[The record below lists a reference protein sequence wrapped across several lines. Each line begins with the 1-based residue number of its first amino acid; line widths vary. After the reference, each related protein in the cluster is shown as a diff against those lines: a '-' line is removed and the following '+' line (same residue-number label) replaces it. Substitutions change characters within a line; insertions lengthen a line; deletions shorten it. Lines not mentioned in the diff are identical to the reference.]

1 MKPETLNT
9 KQNNIKPRTPN
20 TKHMPTETAEAKA
33 LADVLRHIRPAVREQ
48 HPYVVGSPAEAPVKL
63 NQNESPYDLPGELR
77 QEVMEAFFQTPFN
90 RYPAEQPH
98 RLRAALAERTGY
110 DPDGLLIGNGSN
122 ELTYTFGLTM
132 IEKGTSVVLPRPMF
146 ALYEKVVRLH
156 EGNLISVPPR
166 DDLSFDAEALLDA
179 VRTSAPALTVLTTPN
194 NPTGLAMPLE
204 EIEAIV
210 QAASGFVVVDEAYVE
225 FTEEE
230 SARSILERYP
240 NLILLRTFSK
250 AFGLA
255 GLRLGYLMTHPDV
268 ARELLKARLPFMVDR
283 FAEAVALALLAR
295 PDLVEERVGLIK
307 ASCRALTQ
315 ELAALPDVRV
325 LPSQANFV
333 LFQTPLEPTLL
344 LARLA
349 EEGVLV
355 RNMGGYPE
363 LQGFLRVNAGTAE
376 ENQAFLMAL
385 KKTLRLSGAS

>member
-1 MKPETLNT
+1 
-9 KQNNIKPRTPN
+9 
-20 TKHMPTETAEAKA
+20 MPTETAEANA
-33 LADVLRHIRPAVREQ
+33 LTDVLGYIRPAVRAQ
-48 HPYVVGSPAEAPVKL
+48 HPYVVGSPPEAPVKL
-63 NQNESPYDLPGELR
+63 NQNESPYDLPDALR
-77 QEVMEAFFQTPFN
+77 QEVMEAFFQTSFN

-98 RLRAALAERTGY
+98 RLRNALAERTGHS
-110 DPDGLLIGNGSN
+110 PEGLLIGNGSN

-156 EGNLISVPPR
+156 EGDLVSVPPR
-166 DDLSFDAEALLDA
+166 DDLSFDAEAILDA
-179 VRTSAPALTVLTTPN
+179 VRTPQGKGRRSAPALTVLTTPN
-194 NPTGLAMPLE
+194 NPTGLAMPLG

-210 QAASGFVVVDEAYVE
+210 QAAAGFVVVDEAYVE
-225 FTEEE
+225 FTGEE
-230 SARSILERYP
+230 SARSILESYP

-255 GLRLGYLMTHPDV
+255 GLRLGYLMAHPDV

-295 PDLVEERVGLIK
+295 PDVVEERIGLIK
-307 ASCRALTQ
+307 ASCQALTR
-315 ELAALPDVRV
+315 ELAAVPDVRV

-333 LFQTPLEPTLL
+333 LFKTPLEPASL

-385 KKTLRLSGAS
+385 KKTLRSSSAS